1 MIKNLVVFTL
11 ILLLPVSALAFDKFF
26 AEPCAKAG
34 IPKELAI
41 AIARQESSLHPWC
54 INIQGKDY
62 VPKTYQEAC
71 DIIQRAHKAGKSY
84 DVGLMQINCE
94 WTKRWKMNPLDLLDP
109 ATNVRLGIEILKA
122 EIQRHGMSW
131 KAVGKYHSPKIE
143 RGRKYAWKVF
153 HRMKGQR
160 GAIYEKAM
168 LAARE
173 TPKRN
178 INGIPYRDGI
188 FRSRGIEPKGRLI
201 TFRVRQESL
210 PGQSDTEQR
219 GSTGKEGAA
228 KN

>member
-1 MIKNLVVFTL
+1 MIKNIVVFTL
-11 ILLLPVSALAFDKFF
+11 VLLWPVSAFPFDKFF

-71 DIIQRAHKAGKSY
+71 NIIQKAHKAGKSY

-153 HRMKGQR
+153 NRMKG
-160 GAIYEKAM
+160 GNYGKTFI
-168 LAARE
+168 AARE

-178 INGIPYRDGI
+178 INSVPYRDGI

-201 TFRVRQESL
+201 TFRVCEEGL
-210 PGQSDTEQR
+210 PGQSDTEQG
-219 GSTGKEGAA
+219 GSAGKEGAA